1 MASRFNLDFS
11 GMQSPVS
18 PAGAVVDNI
27 DVDGERRKVVQ
38 FLGTTQQSAA
48 WQFRVPADF
57 TGPFTIAYQYAMA
70 TGTADN
76 AQWRCEVEAVTP
88 GDALNLGAATS
99 YDTANDAAADT
110 VPGTAGFLAE
120 TVPDDLDNDDGAAIG
135 DLIRFRIT
143 YLTASTAAGSADLLQ
158 AAISDAA

>member
-1 MASRFNLDFS
+1 MASRFILDFS

-38 FLGTTQQSAA
+38 FSGTTQQSAA

-70 TGTADN
+70 TGTTDN

-99 YDTANDAAADT
+99 YDTVNDAAADT

-120 TVPDDLDNDDGAAIG
+120 VTDELTNGDSAAIG
-135 DLIRFRIT
+135 DLIRFRLT
-143 YLTASTAAGSADLLQ
+143 YLQASTAAGAADLLL
-158 AAISDAA
+158 AEISDAA